1 MPKIYSQSERD
12 DIKTR
17 LKQAARESLMT
28 KGVRKTTVDQ
38 LVAEVHIPKGTF
50 YLFYK
55 SKEILLFEVLL
66 EFHEVIEQDMKI
78 ALSQLDFQHITTKQ
92 LTEFILAFF
101 LKAKENPL
109 FRVLTSGEL
118 DLLATKLPSDI
129 VNEHFQH
136 DHDMLEQILKFI
148 PHQDNVDIQALSGAF
163 RDLFMFMFS
172 DCCQDKESLR
182 MLIHGLVMQF
192 LKP

>member
-78 ALSQLDFQHITTKQ
+78 ALSQLDFQHITTNQ

-101 LKAKENPL
+101 IKAKENPL

-129 VNEHFQH
+129 VDEHFQH